1 MCIVSSLDIYTAGQ
15 NIWIQCQDGYV
26 CRINILDKILATGDI
41 STGFTAGHSAVDLL
55 VFEFSLRLGVMAQ
68 QKKEEKSY
76 VENHHQKVDQGA
88 VAQD

>member
-1 MCIVSSLDIYTAGQ
+1 MFAGLTSLTRSWQLGIFQ
-15 NIWIQCQDGYV
+15 
-26 CRINILDKILATGDI
+26 L
-41 STGFTAGHSAVDLL
+41 GFTAGHSAVDLL

-88 VAQD
+88 AAQD